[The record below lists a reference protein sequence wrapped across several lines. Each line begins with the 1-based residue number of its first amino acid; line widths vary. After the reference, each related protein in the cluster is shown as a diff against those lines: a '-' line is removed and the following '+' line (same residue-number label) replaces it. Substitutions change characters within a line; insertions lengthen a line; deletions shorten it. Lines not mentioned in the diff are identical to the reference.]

1 MQIQVTNIH
10 RRSNGT
16 VDTDVYRRKAFLLR
30 RETTNQILRRLGHSV
45 LARLIGAIAI
55 LVSYVLF
62 LPRNPLP
69 QGAGSTFAPAKV
81 SVLPSSLRT
90 PKSNHRSQ

>member
-1 MQIQVTNIH
+1 MKIQVTNVH

-16 VDTDVYRRKAFLLR
+16 VDTDVYRRKAFMLR
-30 RETTNQILRRLGHSV
+30 RETTNQILRRLGRSV
-45 LARLIGAIAI
+45 LPRLVGAIAI

-69 QGAGSTFAPAKV
+69 QGVGTTFAWAKV
-81 SVLPSSLRT
+81 SGPADSL
-90 PKSNHRSQ
+90 KMSKWNHRSQ